1 MPKKEEEPGAKL
13 VRYGMGIL
21 IGSLIALG
29 VCLLLLL
36 AASAAVSAGY
46 LREEDGGR
54 LTAAACLLG
63 TLVGGFWA
71 VRRCG
76 ARALIIGAAT
86 GGALFLLPL
95 TVGMLA
101 FQASPWESGGL
112 LLLCAALCG
121 GASAGI
127 LARTAQP
134 KKKRRK

>member
-54 LTAAACLLG
+54 LTACLLY
-63 TLVGGFWA
+63 TSVS
-71 VRRCG
+71 RRYLHG
-76 ARALIIGAAT
+76 
-86 GGALFLLPL
+86 
-95 TVGMLA
+95 V
-101 FQASPWESGGL
+101 
-112 LLLCAALCG
+112 
-121 GASAGI
+121 
-127 LARTAQP
+127 
-134 KKKRRK
+134 